1 MRFWEISRQV
11 GGFKPTSQRHQHG
24 AIDKTGGFKHFF
36 CSSRN
41 LGKWSNLTIWLIF
54 LRWVES
60 ANLPFVDNAG
70 WKLARRIW
78 SSRPGQRNS
87 ALVSNA
93 PWKWQKGE
101 GIPPN
106 GGEKFSGIHPEDA
119 PWFRFRSCSILPRIC
134 KVGCVFLL
142 TTKNLLWWKATL
154 QPRIFLCGFFGN
166 SLWCFFSRTSYKVM
180 TRWWFQI
187 CFMFIPTWGRF
198 PIWLIFFKWVET
210 TNQWWFWQSC
220 DMAAAQNVRSGSS
233 PVPTHDP
240 DLRSRPPIQ
249 TFRKDLIQTFDPDL
263 WNDIMYWWV
272 DVWSSD
278 GCMLL
283 GFLLC
288 IYSPCEAAKQQTV
301 VKPRCQAVTLPS
313 CTYRKVT
320 LLSSPAAKL
329 QLLHI
334 QAVKLSSWHCC
345 KL

>member
-1 MRFWEISRQV
+1 MFYV
-11 GGFKPTSQRHQHG
+11 HPY
-24 AIDKTGGFKHFF
+24 
-36 CSSRN
+36 
-41 LGKWSNLTIWLIF
+41 LGKIPNLTNIF
-54 LRWVES
+54 QM
-60 ANLPFVDNAG
+60 G
-70 WKLARRIW
+70 WNHQPVMILAVLW
-78 SSRPGQRNS
+78 YGCGS
-87 ALVSNA
+87 
-93 PWKWQKGE
+93 K
-101 GIPPN
+101 
-106 GGEKFSGIHPEDA
+106 
-119 PWFRFRSCSILPRIC
+119 C
-134 KVGCVFLL
+134 KVWI
-142 TTKNLLWWKATL
+142 K
-154 QPRIFLCGFFGN
+154 PR
-166 SLWCFFSRTSYKVM
+166 SHT
-180 TRWWFQI
+180 
-187 CFMFIPTWGRF
+187 
-198 PIWLIFFKWVET
+198 
-210 TNQWWFWQSC
+210 
-220 DMAAAQNVRSGSS
+220 
-233 PVPTHDP
+233 
-240 DLRSRPPIQ
+240 RSRPPIQ